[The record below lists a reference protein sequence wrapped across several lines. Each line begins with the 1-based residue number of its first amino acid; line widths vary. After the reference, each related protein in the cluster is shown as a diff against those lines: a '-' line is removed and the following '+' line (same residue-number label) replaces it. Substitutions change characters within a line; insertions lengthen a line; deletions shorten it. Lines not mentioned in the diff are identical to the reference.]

1 MEIKRDY
8 YLKKLVDKKE
18 NGRIKIITGIRR
30 CGKSYLLCKLYKE
43 YLLSH
48 GVKEHQI
55 ISLALDD
62 IDNLEYRNPFRL
74 NEYIKEKTK
83 NKHRMYYIFIDEIQL
98 SAAVRN
104 PYIDST
110 EENVTFV
117 DVLLGLM
124 KYSNLDIYVTGSN
137 SKMLSSDVLT
147 QFRDRGD
154 EIHVNPLSFA
164 EVYDVFENRALAFEH
179 YTVYGG
185 MPYIY
190 SLQSDEEKNQYLK
203 DLFQETYIK
212 DVLERNNIQNEREVL
227 ELLLDFTS
235 SAIGSLTNPT
245 KLSRRFLSEKQ
256 ISISSNTISKY
267 LGFFEEAYVLYHAN
281 RYDVK
286 GSRYFST
293 PLKYY
298 FADIGL
304 RNARLNFRQVEDTH
318 IMENIIYNDLL
329 RRGYNIDVG
338 VVEKD
343 YKKNGI
349 RKKVQLEVDF
359 IINKGHQRYY
369 IQSAL
374 NVDSAEKREQETAS
388 LKNIDDS
395 FKKIVIVRKPIIPKH
410 DNDGILYL
418 GVEDFLLND
427 ASIDL

>member
-1 MEIKRDY
+1 MIIKRDY
-8 YLKKLVDKKE
+8 YLKKIIDKRE

-30 CGKSYLLCKLYKE
+30 CGKSYLLFNLYQE
-43 YLLSH
+43 YLLSQ
-48 GVKEHQI
+48 GIKEEQI
-55 ISLALDD
+55 ISIALDE

-83 NKHRMYYIFIDEIQL
+83 NRNQMYYIFIDEIQL
-98 SAAVRN
+98 SEAVSN
-104 PYIDST
+104 PYIDSK
-110 EENVTFV
+110 EKNITFV

-124 KYSNLDIYVTGSN
+124 KRNNVDIYVTGSN

-147 QFRDRGD
+147 QFRDRGN

-164 EVYDVFENRALAFEH
+164 EVYDLYENKESAFEH
-179 YTVYGG
+179 YIVYGG

-190 SLQSDEEKNQYLK
+190 SLKSDEEKNQYLK
-203 DLFQETYIK
+203 DLFRETYIK
-212 DVLERNNIQNEREVL
+212 DILERNNVQNEKEVL

-245 KLSRRFLSEKQ
+245 KLSRRFLSEKR
-256 ISISSNTISKY
+256 INISSNTISKY
-267 LGFFEEAYVLYHAN
+267 LAYFEEAYVIYHAN

-286 GSRYFST
+286 GARYFST

-304 RNARLNFRQVEDTH
+304 RNARLNFRQVEETH

-338 VVEKD
+338 VIEYD
-343 YKKNGI
+343 YKKDGN
-349 RKKVQLEVDF
+349 RRKVQLEVDF
-359 IINKGHQRYY
+359 VINKGHKRYY

-374 NVDSAEKREQETAS
+374 NVDSIEKKEQETAS
-388 LKNIDDS
+388 LKKIDDS
-395 FKKIVIVRKPIIPKH
+395 FRKIVVVRNHIIPRYD
-410 DNDGILYL
+410 DNGILYI
-418 GVEDFLLND
+418 GVEDFLLD
-427 ASIDL
+427 EAIIDL

>member
-1 MEIKRDY
+1 MNIKRDY
-8 YLKKLVDKKE
+8 YIEKIIDKRE

-30 CGKSYLLCKLYKE
+30 CGKSYLLFNLYKD
-43 YLLSH
+43 YLLSQ
-48 GVKEHQI
+48 GIKEGQI
-55 ISLALDD
+55 ISIALDE

-74 NEYIKEKTK
+74 NEYIKKKTK
-83 NKHRMYYIFIDEIQL
+83 TGKKMYYIFIDEIQL
-98 SAAVRN
+98 SEAVSN
-104 PYIDST
+104 PYVDSK
-110 EENVTFV
+110 EKSVTFV

-124 KYSNLDIYVTGSN
+124 KQSNLDIYVTGSN

-154 EIHVNPLSFA
+154 EIHVNPLSFG
-164 EVYDVFENRALAFEH
+164 EVCALYENKDKAFGH

-190 SLQSDEEKNQYLK
+190 SLTNDEEKNKYLK

-212 DVLERNNIQNEREVL
+212 DIIERNNIHNEKEVL

-256 ISISSNTISKY
+256 IKISSNTISKY
-267 LGFFEEAYVLYHAN
+267 LDYFEEAYVLYHAN

-304 RNARLNFRQVEDTH
+304 RNARLNFRQVEETH
-318 IMENIIYNDLL
+318 IMENIIYNDLI
-329 RRGYNIDVG
+329 RRGYNVDVG
-338 VVEKD
+338 MVEHDIKKD
-343 YKKNGI
+343 GSRQKL
-349 RKKVQLEVDF
+349 QLEVDF
-359 IINKGHQRYY
+359 VVNKGHQRYY

-374 NVDSAEKREQETAS
+374 NVDSTDKNEQEKAS
-388 LKNIDDS
+388 LRRIDDS
-395 FKKIVIVRKPIIPKH
+395 FRKIVVVRNSIVPRH
-410 DNDGILYL
+410 DDDGIFYI
-418 GVEDFLLND
+418 GVEDFLLNE
-427 ASIDL
+427 SILDS